1 MNIDWRRNNSL
12 NNFFFHCSDCDIE
25 SRVVIEDFL
34 DKKLQEILDVKA
46 DKLDHAIK
54 RGIIKFFE
62 FHGFP
67 AMQFKKDVGIL
78 ETGTVIYFRDKIEVI
93 RGFPKIRRT
102 LMLSPT
108 LKNHFKDKIAVE
120 EKMNGYNVRIASIG
134 DEIIAL
140 TRRGYVCPYTTKK
153 ALELMDLNTFFD
165 DNPDLII
172 CGEMVGTEN
181 PYVSHYYEEIGTL
194 GFRVFDVRKKISNE
208 PFSLKEKIELL
219 EKYDLPVVRLIG
231 IYDVNEAPSIIK
243 KVIKEIG
250 STSREGIVMK
260 DPSMKIP
267 PLKYTS
273 SQAHADELRYAFTY
287 PFDFGRDFFFS
298 RVIREGFQAFE
309 MEDKEEEL
317 KKRAQRLGEAILY
330 PMLDTIKNVAA
341 GNPAGEDLI
350 IDVENEGEAEEFLQY
365 LHDLGVFA
373 VIIKFEGNKAVIR
386 RIHQSTTD
394 KINNFIN
401 GGLY

>member
-12 NNFFFHCSDCDIE
+12 NNFFFHCSTCDLE

-34 DKKLQEILDVKA
+34 DKKLQKILGVKA
-46 DKLDHAIK
+46 DKLDHAINK
-54 RGIIKFFE
+54 GIIKFFE

-67 AMQFKKDVGIL
+67 AMQFKKDVGVI

-108 LKNHFKDKIAVE
+108 LKNHFKDKIALE

-153 ALELMDLNTFFD
+153 ALELMDLGDFFK
-165 DNPDLII
+165 DNHDMVI
-172 CGEMVGTEN
+172 CGEMLGTEN
-181 PYVSHYYEEIGTL
+181 PYVSHYYEEIGNL

-208 PFSLKEKIELL
+208 PLTIEEKTKLL
-219 EKYDLPVVRLIG
+219 EKYNLPIVKLIG
-231 IYDVNEAPSIIK
+231 TYEVDEAPSIIK
-243 KVIKEIG
+243 KVIKEMG
-250 STSREGIVMK
+250 NASREGIVMK
-260 DPSMKIP
+260 DPSMKIL

-273 SQAHADELRYAFTY
+273 SEAHADELRYAFTY

-298 RVIREGFQAFE
+298 RVIREGFQAYE
-309 MEDKEEEL
+309 MEESGKDL
-317 KKRAQRLGEAILY
+317 QKRAHRLGEAILY
-330 PMLDTIKNVAA
+330 PMVDTIKNVAS
-341 GNPAGEDLI
+341 GNTAGEDLI
-350 IDVENEGEAEEFLQY
+350 IDVESEEEAEEFLLY

-373 VIIKFEGNKAVIR
+373 VILKVEGNKAVIR

-394 KINNFIN
+394 KINNYIK

>member
-12 NNFFFHCSDCDIE
+12 NNFFFHCSTCDLE

-34 DKKLQEILDVKA
+34 DKKLQEILGVKA

-54 RGIIKFFE
+54 KGIIKFFE
-62 FHGFP
+62 FHGSP
-67 AMQFKKDVGIL
+67 AMQFKKDVGII
-78 ETGTVIYFRDKIEVI
+78 ETGTVVYFRDRIEVI

-108 LKNHFKDKIAVE
+108 LKNHFKDNIAVE

-134 DEIIAL
+134 DGIVAL
-140 TRRGYVCPYTTKK
+140 TRRGYLCPYTTKK
-153 ALELMDLNTFFD
+153 AQEIMDLDSFFS
-165 DNPDLII
+165 DNPDLVI
-172 CGEMVGTEN
+172 CGEMIGTEN
-181 PYVSHYYEEIGTL
+181 PYVSHYYEEIGNL
-194 GFRVFDVRKKISNE
+194 GFRVFDLRKKISNE
-208 PFSLKEKIELL
+208 PLTIKEKTELL
-219 EKYDLPVVRLIG
+219 KKYNLPIVRLIG
-231 IYDVNEAPSIIK
+231 IYRVDEAPQEIK
-243 KVIKEIG
+243 KIIKEIG
-250 STSREGIVMK
+250 NASREGIVMK

-273 SQAHADELRYAFTY
+273 SQAHFDEISYAFTY

-309 MEDKEEEL
+309 MEDSEEEL
-317 KKRAQRLGEAILY
+317 QKRAHKLGEAILY
-330 PMLDTIKNVAA
+330 PMVNTIKNVAA

-350 IDVENEGEAEEFLQY
+350 IDVENEEEAEEFLHY
-365 LHDLGVFA
+365 LQDLGVFA
-373 VIIKFEGNKAVIR
+373 VLLKFEGNKAIIR

-394 KINNFIN
+394 KINNYIN

>member
-1 MNIDWRRNNSL
+1 MNIDWRRNNTL
-12 NNFFFHCSDCDIE
+12 NNFFFHCSSCDLE
-25 SRVVIEDFL
+25 SKVIIEDFL

-54 RGIIKFFE
+54 KGIINFFE
-62 FHGFP
+62 FHGYP
-67 AMQFKKDVGIL
+67 AMQFKKDVGVI
-78 ETGTVIYFRDKIEVI
+78 ETGTVVYFRDKVEVI

-134 DEIIAL
+134 DEIVAL

-153 ALELMDLNTFFD
+153 ALELMDLTIFFK
-165 DNPDLII
+165 DNPDLVI
-172 CGEMVGTEN
+172 CGEMIGTEN
-181 PYVSHYYEEIGTL
+181 PYVSHYYEEIGNL
-194 GFRVFDVRKKISNE
+194 GFRVFELREKISNK
-208 PFSLKEKIELL
+208 PLPIKEKIELL
-219 EKYDLPVVRLIG
+219 EKYNLPAVRLIG
-231 IYDVNEAPSIIK
+231 IYDIGNAPSK
-243 KVIKEIG
+243 VKAVIKEMG
-250 STSREGIVMK
+250 NASREGIVMK

-273 SQAHADELRYAFTY
+273 SEAHADELKYAFTY

-298 RVIREGFQAFE
+298 RIIREGFQAYE
-309 MEDKEEEL
+309 MGEGEEEL
-317 KKRAQRLGEAILY
+317 QKRAHRLGEAILY
-330 PMLDTIKNVAA
+330 PMIYTIKNVAA

-350 IDVENEGEAEEFLQY
+350 IDIESEEDADEFLHY

-373 VIIKFEGNKAVIR
+373 VILKVEGNKAVIR

-394 KINNFIN
+394 KINNYIN

>member
-1 MNIDWRRNNSL
+1 MNIDWRRNNTI
-12 NNFFFHCSDCDIE
+12 NNFFFRCSSCDLE

-34 DKKLQEILDVKA
+34 DKTLQEILNVKA
-46 DKLDHAIK
+46 DKLDNAIK
-54 RGIIKFFE
+54 KGIIKFFE

-67 AMQFKKDVGIL
+67 AMQFKKDVGVI

-134 DEIIAL
+134 DEIVAL

-153 ALELMDLNTFFD
+153 ALEIMDLHNFFN
-165 DNPDLII
+165 DNHDLVI
-172 CGEMVGTEN
+172 CGEMIGTEN
-181 PYVSHYYEEIGTL
+181 PYVSHYYEEIGNL
-194 GFRVFDVRKKISNE
+194 GFRVFDVRRKISNE
-208 PFSLKEKIELL
+208 PLPIEGKLKLL
-219 EKYDLPVVRLIG
+219 EKYKLPAVKLIG
-231 IYDVNEAPSIIK
+231 TYEVDEAPSEVK
-243 KVIKEIG
+243 KIIKEIG
-250 STSREGIVMK
+250 NASREGIVMK

-273 SQAHADELRYAFTY
+273 SQAHADELKYAFTY
-287 PFDFGRDFFFS
+287 PFDFGRDFLFS

-309 MEDKEEEL
+309 MEESEEEL
-317 KKRAQRLGEAILY
+317 QKRAYRLGESILY
-330 PMLDTIKNVAA
+330 PMVDTIKNVAS

-350 IDVENEGEAEEFLQY
+350 IDVENEEEAEEFLHY

-373 VIIKFEGNKAVIR
+373 VLLKFEDNKAVIR

-394 KINNFIN
+394 KITNYIN